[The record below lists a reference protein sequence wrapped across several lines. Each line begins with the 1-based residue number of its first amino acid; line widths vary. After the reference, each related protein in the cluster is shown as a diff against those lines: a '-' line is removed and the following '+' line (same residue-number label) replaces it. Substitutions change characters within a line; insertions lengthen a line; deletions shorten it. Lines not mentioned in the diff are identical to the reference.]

1 MQKLYNKVYKNK
13 DGLIVQAMID
23 LPSVIQDEK
32 ATMKAASLI
41 GIENFGP
48 SNAFILNKDLDCYS
62 ITHQDTKDFLY

>member
-1 MQKLYNKVYKNK
+1 M
-13 DGLIVQAMID
+13 QAMID

-41 GIENFGP
+41 GIDNFGP